1 MQWFSNLNA
10 LPKLVL
16 SFGLLTLLN
25 VMTGVLALNR
35 LNEESERVVT
45 AYSSDIEGMA
55 QVDTIASAKLGL
67 ARLTRDAIIKI
78 DNKEAVA
85 QDTAA
90 FAALAAATEKNIG
103 QSQIS
108 FRGQEGSAQIE
119 EIRVSFPRYL
129 ELSRAILARVQSGD
143 ATGAVAALAEVEPIA
158 KTLNADTA
166 DAAAAKRRRAAR
178 TSAVSQEG
186 FRNSRVLLIGL
197 IAACACVGVGMSW
210 WIGSLFSRP
219 LGQAVALLKRV
230 SKGDLTGNLDLH
242 TRDEVGVMAA
252 ALNEAFERMRATL
265 HEVSAAS
272 NGVSVALDELSSS
285 SDAIA
290 RGAHQQAASL
300 EETSASMEEITATV
314 RQTADNAGEATLLAS
329 SSRVM
334 AEKGGHIVSDAVTAM
349 SEINAASVR
358 ISDIISTVNEIA
370 FQTNLLAVNAA
381 VEAAR
386 AGEQGRGFAVV
397 ASEVRSLALR
407 SAASAKEIKALI
419 GDSLGKVEKGTALV
433 NRSGETLQSII
444 QSVKRVSEIVDEIAI
459 ASKEQSSGIEQVN
472 LAMSQMDGVTQTN
485 SAQTKDL
492 AETAL
497 SLSGQSSTLMEL
509 VNRFKIDRSAG
520 SGAPVSRP
528 LVKIP
533 AVKAL
538 RGTPVGV
545 RTAATRGS
553 GVALSHR

>member
-90 FAALAAATEKNIG
+90 FAALAAATEKNIE

-528 LVKIP
+528 PVKTP
-533 AVKAL
+533 AVKAF
-538 RGTPVGV
+538 RRTSVGV

-553 GVALSHR
+553 GVVLSHR

>member
-1 MQWFSNLNA
+1 MRWFSNLNA

-35 LNEESERVVT
+35 LNEESDRVVT
-45 AYSSDIEGMA
+45 AYSSDIDGMA
-55 QVDTIASAKLGL
+55 QVDTIAAAKLGL

-90 FAALAAATEKNIG
+90 FSALAAATEKNIE
-103 QSQIS
+103 QSRVS
-108 FRGQEGSAQIE
+108 FRGQEGLAQIE
-119 EIRVSFPRYL
+119 EIKVSFPRYL
-129 ELSRAILARVQSGD
+129 ELSQAILERVQAGD
-143 ATGAVAALAEVEPIA
+143 AAGAAAALSEVEPIA
-158 KTLNADTA
+158 KILNADTA
-166 DAAAAKRRRAAR
+166 EAAAAKRRRAAR
-178 TSAVSQEG
+178 TSAVSQAG
-186 FRNSRVLLIGL
+186 FRNSRVLLVGL
-197 IAACACVGVGMSW
+197 IVACACIGVGMSW

-219 LGQAVALLKRV
+219 LAQTVALLKRV
-230 SKGDLTGNLDLH
+230 SKGDLTGNLDLQ
-242 TRDEVGVMAA
+242 TKDEVGMMAA

-272 NGVSVALDELSSS
+272 TGVSVALSELSAS

-329 SSRVM
+329 SSREM
-334 AEKGGHIVSDAVTAM
+334 AEKGGHTVADAVTAM
-349 SEINAASVR
+349 SEINASSVR

-419 GDSLGKVEKGTALV
+419 GDSLEKVDKGTALV

-497 SLSGQSSTLMEL
+497 SLSGQSSTLMGL
-509 VNRFKIDRSAG
+509 VNRFKIDR
-520 SGAPVSRP
+520 
-528 LVKIP
+528 
-533 AVKAL
+533 
-538 RGTPVGV
+538 GTT
-545 RTAATRGS
+545 TAATTLRSTVNTTAVRAIKGVPS
-553 GVALSHR
+553 GVRPAVVREAGVALSHR